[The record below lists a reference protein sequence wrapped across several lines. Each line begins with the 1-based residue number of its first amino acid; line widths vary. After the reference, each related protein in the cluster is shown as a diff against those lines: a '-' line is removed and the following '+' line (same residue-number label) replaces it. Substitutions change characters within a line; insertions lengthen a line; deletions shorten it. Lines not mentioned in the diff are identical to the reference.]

1 MCKIDF
7 HMISNFEKLREVMAW
22 NFFNL
27 VLTTYGKWFLKM
39 CGNPEQEASDAFTGI
54 DFELNK
60 LLRLSGSLKFSYLWP
75 IQPRVRR

>member
-27 VLTTYGKWFLKM
+27 VLTTYGK
-39 CGNPEQEASDAFTGI
+39 
-54 DFELNK
+54 
-60 LLRLSGSLKFSYLWP
+60 
-75 IQPRVRR
+75 